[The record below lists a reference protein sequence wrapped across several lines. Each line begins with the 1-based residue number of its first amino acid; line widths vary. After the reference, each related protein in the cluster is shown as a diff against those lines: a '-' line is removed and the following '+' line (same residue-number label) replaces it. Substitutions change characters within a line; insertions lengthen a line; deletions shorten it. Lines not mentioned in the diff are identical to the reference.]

1 VSAIVLTASI
11 ERFPT
16 AGSWTISRG
25 TVTEVEVVTAE
36 ARLGGK
42 TGRGECRPY
51 ARYDEFA
58 EGVVVDIEAVA
69 PQLGDNPEAVDL
81 SRLMAPGAARNAV
94 DCALWD
100 LRAKLS
106 AKRVWQLAGL
116 ARPGPLLTAYSL
128 SLETPEKMRA
138 KAAENAH
145 RPLLKVKLGGPE
157 DGGGDLERIR
167 AVRAGAPE
175 ARIIVDANEGWTPE
189 SYAELAPELLAL
201 GVAMV
206 EQPLPAWDDGALA
219 DMARPL
225 PVCADEACHDTASL
239 RGLSGKYDMI
249 NIKLD
254 KTGGLTE
261 ALRLK
266 AEAERM
272 GFDVMVGCMLASSL
286 AMAPAILVAQGADI
300 VDLDGPLLLA
310 ADRDHPLKYDADGV
324 HPPTPE
330 LWG

>member
-1 VSAIVLTASI
+1 MAKI

-25 TVTEVEVVTAE
+25 SVTEVEVVTAT
-36 ARLGGK
+36 ASLDGK

-58 EGVVVDIEAVA
+58 EGVVADIEAVA
-69 PQLGDNPEAVDL
+69 RDLGADPAAVNL
-81 SRLMAPGAARNAV
+81 NTLMAPGAARNAV

-106 AKRVWQLAGL
+106 GKPVWQLAGL
-116 ARPGPLLTAYSL
+116 AEPKPLVTAYSL
-128 SLETPEKMRA
+128 SLDTPQAMQA

-145 RPLLKVKLGGPE
+145 RPLLKVKLGGE
-157 DGGGDLERIR
+157 GDVDRIR
-167 AVRAGAPE
+167 AVRAGAPN
-175 ARIIVDANEGWTPE
+175 ADIIVDANEGWTPE

-201 GVAMV
+201 GVSMV
-206 EQPLPAWDDGALA
+206 EQPLPAWDDEALA
-219 DMARPL
+219 DMERPL

-239 RGLSGKYDMI
+239 AGLALKYDMV

-261 ALRLK
+261 ALLLK
-266 AEAERM
+266 AQAEAM
-272 GFDVMVGCMLASSL
+272 GMRVMVGCMLASSL
-286 AMAPAILVAQGADI
+286 AMAPAVLVAQGAEI

-310 ADRDHPLKYDADGV
+310 ADRDHPLKYDAQGV
-324 HPPTPE
+324 HPPAPE

>member
-1 VSAIVLTASI
+1 MSALTLTATI

-36 ARLGGK
+36 ARLGDH

-58 EGVVVDIEAVA
+58 EGVVMDIEAVA
-69 PQLGDNPEAVDL
+69 GQLGDNPEAVDL
-81 SRLMAPGAARNAV
+81 AALMAPGAARNAV

-100 LRAKLS
+100 LRAKL
-106 AKRVWQLAGL
+106 AGKRVWQLAGL
-116 ARPGPLLTAYSL
+116 AKPGPLITAYSL

-167 AVRAGAPE
+167 AVRAGAPV

-219 DMARPL
+219 EMERPL
-225 PVCADEACHDTASL
+225 PVCADEACHDTESL
-239 RGLSGKYDMI
+239 KGLADKYDMI

-254 KTGGLTE
+254 KAGGLTE
-261 ALRLK
+261 ALALK
-266 AEAERM
+266 VQAESM
-272 GFDVMVGCMLASSL
+272 GLPV
-286 AMAPAILVAQGADI
+286 
-300 VDLDGPLLLA
+300 
-310 ADRDHPLKYDADGV
+310 
-324 HPPTPE
+324 
-330 LWG
+330 

>member
-1 VSAIVLTASI
+1 MSAITLTEKI

-25 TVTEVEVVTAE
+25 TVTQVEVVTAE

-42 TGRGECRPY
+42 IGRGECRPY

-58 EGVVVDIEAVA
+58 EGVVADIEAVA
-69 PQLGDNPEAVDL
+69 GQLGDDPGAVGL
-81 SRLMAPGAARNAV
+81 SALMAPGAARNAV

-100 LRAKLS
+100 LRAKL
-106 AKRVWQLAGL
+106 AGKRVWQLAGL
-116 ARPGPLLTAYSL
+116 AEPKPLLTAYSL
-128 SLETPEKMRA
+128 SLDTPEKMRA
-138 KAAENAH
+138 KAAEHAH
-145 RPLLKVKLGGPE
+145 RPLLKVKLGG
-157 DGGGDLERIR
+157 DGDLERIR
-167 AVRAGAPE
+167 AVRAGAPK

-189 SYAELAPELLAL
+189 SYADLAPELLAL

-219 DMARPL
+219 EMERPL

-239 RGLSGKYDMI
+239 AGLTGKYDMI

-261 ALRLK
+261 ALALK
-266 AEAERM
+266 AAAESMRLP
-272 GFDVMVGCMLASSL
+272 VMVGCMLATSL
-286 AMAPAILVAQGADI
+286 AMAPAVLVAQGAAI

-310 ADRDHPLKYDADGV
+310 ADRDNPLKYDADGV

>member
-1 VSAIVLTASI
+1 MSAITLTAKI

-25 TVTEVEVVTAE
+25 TVTQVEVVTAE
-36 ARLGGK
+36 ARLGAQA
-42 TGRGECRPY
+42 GRGECRPY

-58 EGVVVDIEAVA
+58 EGVVADIEAVA
-69 PQLGDNPEAVDL
+69 GQLGNDPDAVNL
-81 SRLMAPGAARNAV
+81 AALMAPGAARNAV

-100 LRAKLS
+100 LRAKL
-106 AKRVWQLAGL
+106 AGKRVWRLAGL
-116 ARPGPLLTAYSL
+116 AEPKPLLTAYSL
-128 SLETPEKMRA
+128 SLDTPEKMRA
-138 KAAENAH
+138 KAAEHAH
-145 RPLLKVKLGGPE
+145 RPLLKVKLGG
-157 DGGGDLERIR
+157 DGDLERIR
-167 AVRAGAPE
+167 AVRAGAPK
-175 ARIIVDANEGWTPE
+175 ARIIVDANEGWTPA
-189 SYAELAPELLAL
+189 SYADLAPELLAL

-219 DMARPL
+219 EIERPL

-239 RGLSGKYDMI
+239 AGLTGKYDMI

-261 ALRLK
+261 ALLLK
-266 AEAERM
+266 AAAESMRLP
-272 GFDVMVGCMLASSL
+272 VMVGCMLATSL
-286 AMAPAILVAQGADI
+286 AMAPAVLVAQGADI

-310 ADRDHPLKYDADGV
+310 ADRDNPLKYDADGV

>member
-1 VSAIVLTASI
+1 MSGIVLTASI

-25 TVTEVEVVTAE
+25 TVSEVEVVTAE
-36 ARLGGK
+36 VRLGDRI
-42 TGRGECRPY
+42 GRGECRPY

-58 EGVVVDIEAVA
+58 EG
-69 PQLGDNPEAVDL
+69 
-81 SRLMAPGAARNAV
+81 
-94 DCALWD
+94 
-100 LRAKLS
+100 
-106 AKRVWQLAGL
+106 
-116 ARPGPLLTAYSL
+116 PLITAYSL
-128 SLETPEKMRA
+128 SRDTPEAMQA
-138 KAAENAH
+138 KATENAH

-167 AVRAGAPE
+167 AVRAGAPK

-201 GVAMV
+201 GVSMV

-219 DMARPL
+219 EMERPL
-225 PVCADEACHDTASL
+225 QVCADEACHDTASL
-239 RGLSGKYDMI
+239 AGLAEKYDMI

>member
-1 VSAIVLTASI
+1 MGALTVSATI

-16 AGSWTISRG
+16 AGNWTISRG
-25 TVTEVEVVTAE
+25 TVTEVEVVTAT
-36 ARLGGK
+36 ATMDGK

-58 EGVVVDIEAVA
+58 EGVVADIEAGA
-69 PQLGDNPEAVDL
+69 IDMRGDVEADL
-81 SRLMAPGAARNAV
+81 SVLMAPGAARNAL

-100 LRAKLS
+100 LRAKL
-106 AKRVWQLAGL
+106 AGKRVWELAGL
-116 ARPGPLLTAYSL
+116 AEPGPVITAYSL
-128 SLETPEKMRA
+128 SLDAPEAMRA
-138 KAAENAH
+138 KAAENSQ
-145 RPLLKVKLGGPE
+145 RPLLKVKLGGE
-157 DGGGDLERIR
+157 GDMERIE
-167 AVRAGAPE
+167 AVRAGAPD
-175 ARIIVDANEGWTPE
+175 AKIIVDANEGWTPE
-189 SYAELAPELLAL
+189 SYHELAPALRGL

-219 DMARPL
+219 ELARSL

-239 RGLSGKYDMI
+239 AALKGKYDMV

-261 ALRLK
+261 ALKLK
-266 AEAERM
+266 TQAQEM
-272 GFDVMVGCMLASSL
+272 GMGIMVGCMLASSL
-286 AMAPAILVAQGADI
+286 AMAPAVLVAQGADI

-310 ADRDHPLKYDADGV
+310 ADRDHPLTYDDAGV
-324 HPPTPE
+324 HPPSPE

>member
-1 VSAIVLTASI
+1 MSRIELTARI

-16 AGSWTISRG
+16 AGAWTISRG
-25 TVTEVEVVTAE
+25 SVSEVEVVVAE

-51 ARYDEFA
+51 ARYDETA
-58 EGVVVDIEAVA
+58 EAVVKDIEAA
-69 PQLGDNPEAVDL
+69 AEALGDDPERTDL
-81 SRLMAPGAARNAV
+81 ASLMSAGAARNAV

-100 LRAKLS
+100 LRAKL
-106 AKRVWQLAGL
+106 AGRRVWEIAGL
-116 ARPGPLLTAYSL
+116 PAPKPIVTAYSL
-128 SLETPEKMRA
+128 SLDTPEKMRA

-145 RPLLKVKLGGPE
+145 RPLLKVKLGGE
-157 DGGGDLERIR
+157 GDLERIR
-167 AVRAGAPE
+167 AVREGAPK
-175 ARIIVDANEGWTPE
+175 ARIIVDANEGWT
-189 SYAELAPELLAL
+189 AETYGALAPELVAL

-219 DMARPL
+219 EMARPL

-239 RGLSGKYDMI
+239 ASLAGKYDMI
-249 NIKLD
+249 NIKFD

-272 GFDVMVGCMLASSL
+272 GLRIMVGCMLASSL
-286 AMAPAILVAQGADI
+286 AMAPAVLVAQGAEI

-310 ADRDHPLKYDADGV
+310 RDRDNPLKYDADGV
-324 HPPTPE
+324 HPPSPE

>member
-1 VSAIVLTASI
+1 VSGLSLSATI

-16 AGSWTISRG
+16 AGAWTISRG

-36 ARLGGK
+36 ARLDGH

-51 ARYDEFA
+51 PRYDEFA
-58 EGVVVDIEAVA
+58 EGVVADIEAVA
-69 PQLGDNPEAVDL
+69 GQLGPEFDANPEAVDL
-81 SRLMAPGAARNAV
+81 SIWMPPGAARNAV

-100 LRAKLS
+100 LRAKL
-106 AKRVWQLAGL
+106 AGKRVWQLAGL
-116 ARPGPLLTAYSL
+116 AEPGPLLTAYSL
-128 SLETPEKMRA
+128 SLDTPEAMRA
-138 KAAENAH
+138 KAAEHAQ
-145 RPLLKVKLGGPE
+145 RPLLKVKLGGE
-157 DGGGDLERIR
+157 GDLERIR
-167 AVRAGAPE
+167 AVRAGAPQ
-175 ARIIVDANEGWTPE
+175 AKIIVDANEGWTPE

-219 DMARPL
+219 EMERPL
-225 PVCADEACHDTASL
+225 PVCADEACHDTESL
-239 RGLSGKYDMI
+239 KGLADKYDMV

-261 ALRLK
+261 ALALK
-266 AEAERM
+266 AAAESM
-272 GFDVMVGCMLASSL
+272 GLPVMVGCMLATSL
-286 AMAPAILVAQGADI
+286 AMAPAVLVAQGATI

-310 ADRDHPLKYDADGV
+310 ADRDHPLKYDAAGV
-324 HPPTPE
+324 HPSTPE

>member
-1 VSAIVLTASI
+1 MSRIELTARV

-16 AGSWTISRG
+16 AGAWTISRG
-25 TVTEVEVVTAE
+25 SVTEVEVVTAE
-36 ARLGGK
+36 ARLGGHV
-42 TGRGECRPY
+42 GRGECRPY
-51 ARYDEFA
+51 PRYDEFA
-58 EGVVVDIEAVA
+58 EGVVADIEAVVRD
-69 PQLGDNPEAVDL
+69 LGSDPAAVDL
-81 SRLMAPGAARNAV
+81 GALMAPGAARNAV

-106 AKRVWQLAGL
+106 GRRVWQLAGL
-116 ARPGPLLTAYSL
+116 PEPKPVLTAYSL
-128 SLETPEKMRA
+128 SLDTPEKMRA

-145 RPLLKVKLGGPE
+145 RPLLKVKLGGE
-157 DGGGDLERIR
+157 DDLERIR
-167 AVRAGAPE
+167 AVRAGAPK
-175 ARIIVDANEGWTPE
+175 ARIIVDANEGWTSA
-189 SYAELAPELLAL
+189 SYAELAPELVAL

-206 EQPLPAWDDGALA
+206 EQPLPAWDDAALA
-219 DMARPL
+219 EMERPL

-239 RGLSGKYDMI
+239 AGLAGKYDMV

-266 AEAERM
+266 AEAERL
-272 GFDVMVGCMLASSL
+272 GLGVMVGCMLATSL
-286 AMAPAILVAQGADI
+286 AMAPAVLLAQGAGI

-310 ADRDHPLKYDADGV
+310 KDRENPLTYDEKGV
-324 HPPTPE
+324 HPPSPA

>member
-1 VSAIVLTASI
+1 MSRLRLTAKI

-16 AGSWTISRG
+16 AGAWTISRG
-25 TVTEVEVVTAE
+25 SVTEVEVVTAH
-36 ARLGGK
+36 ATLDGH

-51 ARYDEFA
+51 PRYDEFA
-58 EGVVVDIEAVA
+58 AGVVSDIEAVA
-69 PQLGDNPEAVDL
+69 SQLGNDPDKVDL
-81 SRLMAPGAARNAV
+81 YPLMPPGAARNAV
-94 DCALWD
+94 DCAIWD

-106 AKRVWQLAGL
+106 GKRVWQLAGL
-116 ARPGPLLTAYSL
+116 AAPKPLITAYSL
-128 SLETPEKMRA
+128 SLDTPAIMQA
-138 KAAENAH
+138 KAAENAA
-145 RPLLKVKLGGPE
+145 RPLLKVKLGGE
-157 DGGGDLERIR
+157 GDLERIR
-167 AVRAGAPE
+167 AVRAGAPKST
-175 ARIIVDANEGWTPE
+175 IIVDANEGWTPD

-201 GVAMV
+201 GVALV
-206 EQPLPAWDDGALA
+206 EQPLPAWDDAALK

-239 RGLSGKYDMI
+239 AQMAGKYDMI

-266 AEAERM
+266 TQAEAM
-272 GFDVMVGCMLASSL
+272 GMRVMVGCMLASSL
-286 AMAPAILVAQGADI
+286 AMAPAVLVAQWAEI

-324 HPPTPE
+324 HPSTPE

>member
-1 VSAIVLTASI
+1 MSALTLGAAI

-16 AGSWTISRG
+16 AGAWTISRG
-25 TVTEVEVVTAE
+25 TVTQVEVVTAE
-36 ARLGGK
+36 ARLGDM

-58 EGVVVDIEAVA
+58 EGVVIDIEAVA
-69 PQLGDNPEAVDL
+69 GQLGNDPEAVDL
-81 SRLMAPGAARNAV
+81 AALMAPGAARNAV

-100 LRAKLS
+100 LRAKL
-106 AKRVWQLAGL
+106 AGKRVWQLLGL
-116 ARPGPLLTAYSL
+116 AEPGPLITAYSL
-128 SLETPEKMRA
+128 SLDTPEAMRA
-138 KAAENAH
+138 KAAEHAQ

-157 DGGGDLERIR
+157 DGDGDLERIR

-175 ARIIVDANEGWTPE
+175 AKIIVDANEGWTPE

-219 DMARPL
+219 EIERPL

-239 RGLSGKYDMI
+239 RGLAGKYDMI

-261 ALRLK
+261 ALTLK

-286 AMAPAILVAQGADI
+286 AMAPAVLVAQGVEI

-310 ADRDHPLKYDADGV
+310 ADRDHPLTYDAAGV
-324 HPPTPE
+324 QPPPPE